1 MSRDYASL
9 FPRVLEALYPE
20 KEERTRVM
28 KVLSSYGTE
37 SYHREQDRVYL
48 DILKL
53 VSAEPEM
60 LEEYT
65 ALACEDYRDLMCA
78 AEYPLTSRR
87 FGLREKDPKRYQKL
101 EDKETRDYDEW
112 LSRLLST

>member
-1 MSRDYASL
+1 MNRDYASL
-9 FPRVLEALYPE
+9 FPRVLEALYPD
-20 KEERTRVM
+20 KVERARVM
-28 KVLSSYGTE
+28 KVLSSYGAE

-48 DILKL
+48 GVLKL
-53 VSAEPEM
+53 VSAEPGM

-65 ALACEDYRDLMCA
+65 QLACEDYRDLLCA

-101 EDKETRDYDEW
+101 EEKETREYDDW
-112 LSRLLST
+112 LSRALST